1 MKVVI
6 LAGGYGTRMREDTEF
21 KPKPMVEVGGHP
33 VLWHIMK
40 NFAKFG
46 HTDFV
51 IATGYKSE
59 IIKDY
64 FLNYKARNNDFTIS
78 LGNKESLVIHDQ
90 DNEEWNVTVADT
102 GVSTLTG
109 GRLLGVS
116 KYLDPKQD
124 FLVAYGDGLANVDID
139 KLVASHK
146 ASKKIATL
154 TVVQPQSRFG
164 LVDIDADNAVTK
176 FREKPQVEGWINVG
190 FFVMN
195 QKVLSYLDPEGPLE
209 QEPLS
214 NLASDGELNAYRHD
228 GFWQPMDTYR
238 EAQQLN
244 ELWNSG
250 NAPWKSW

>member
-6 LAGGYGTRMREDTEF
+6 LAGGYGTRMREETEF

-40 NFAKFG
+40 NFASFG

-78 LGNKESLVIHDQ
+78 LGNRESLVIHGQ
-90 DNEEWNVTVADT
+90 DNEDWKVTVADT
-102 GVSTLTG
+102 GINTLTG

-116 KYLDPKQD
+116 KYLDPNED
-124 FLVAYGDGLANVDID
+124 FLVAYGDGLANVGID
-139 KLVASHK
+139 KLIASHK
-146 ASKKIATL
+146 ASNKIATL

-164 LVDIDADNAVTK
+164 LVDIDSNNAVTK

-195 QKVLSYLDPEGPLE
+195 QKVLGYIDPEGPLE

-214 NLASDGELNAYRHD
+214 NLASDGELNAFRHE

>member
-1 MKVVI
+1 MKTII
-6 LAGGYGTRMREDTEF
+6 LAGGLGTRMREETEF
-21 KPKPMVEVGGHP
+21 KPKPMVEVGGYP

-40 NFAKFG
+40 NFASFG

-51 IATGYKSE
+51 IATGYKSD

-64 FLNYKARNNDFTIS
+64 FLNYNARNNDFTIA
-78 LGNKESLVIHDQ
+78 LGNRESLVIHGQ
-90 DNEEWNVTVADT
+90 DDEDWNVTVADT
-102 GVSTLTG
+102 GMNTLTG
-109 GRLLGVS
+109 GRLLGAS
-116 KYLDPKQD
+116 KYLDPNED
-124 FLVAYGDGLANVDID
+124 FLVTYGDGLANVNINS
-139 KLVASHK
+139 LLSSHK
-146 ASKKIATL
+146 ESKKIATL

-164 LVDIDADNAVTK
+164 LVDIDESNSVTK

-195 QKVLSYLDPEGPLE
+195 QKVLSFIDPQAPLE

-214 NLASDGELNAYRHD
+214 NLALAGELNAFRHH
-228 GFWQPMDTYR
+228 GFWQPMDTFR